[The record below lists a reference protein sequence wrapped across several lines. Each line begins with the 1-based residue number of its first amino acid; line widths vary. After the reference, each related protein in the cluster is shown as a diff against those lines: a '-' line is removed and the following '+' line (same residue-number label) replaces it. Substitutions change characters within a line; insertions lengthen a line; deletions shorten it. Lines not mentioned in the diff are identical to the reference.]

1 MCSAAELSNK
11 KKFPTFS
18 RTFAVDNQVA
28 PSIISLLKYT
38 YNWTRVAIIVQN
50 TTKWMDL
57 KDYLVEEFEK
67 ERIDVAMEYT
77 TVNPVL
83 YDSKHEAQFR
93 DALEKLKRKARSKSF
108 DSWLVESGVTL
119 VLISLLLGSRCSQII
134 VLCFWGFL
142 RVQKNDH
149 PLQKLLTVEQILLV
163 DKTGN

>member
-11 KKFPTFS
+11 EKFPTFS

-77 TVNPVL
+77 AVNPVL
-83 YDSKHEAQFR
+83 YESKHEAQFR
-93 DALEKLKRKARSKSF
+93 DALKELKSKARSKSF
-108 DSWLVESGVTL
+108 ESWFVESDVML
-119 VLISLLLGSRCSQII
+119 VLLSLLLGSRCSQII
-134 VLCFWGFL
+134 LLWVFGAFL
-142 RVQKNDH
+142 EYRKWPPTPEALDC
-149 PLQKLLTVEQILLV
+149 
-163 DKTGN
+163 

>member
-11 KKFPTFS
+11 EKFPTFS

-77 TVNPVL
+77 AVNPVL
-83 YDSKHEAQFR
+83 YESKHEAQFR
-93 DALEKLKRKARSKSF
+93 DALKELKSKARSKSF
-108 DSWLVESGVTL
+108 DSWLVESDVTS
-119 VLISLLLGSRCSQII
+119 VLLSLLLGSRCSQII
-134 VLCFWGFL
+134 LLWVFGAFL
-142 RVQKNDH
+142 EYRKWPPTPEALDC
-149 PLQKLLTVEQILLV
+149 
-163 DKTGN
+163 

>member
-11 KKFPTFS
+11 EKFPTFS

-77 TVNPVL
+77 AVNPVI
-83 YDSKHEAQFR
+83 YESKHEAQFR
-93 DALEKLKRKARSKSF
+93 DALKELKSKARSKSF
-108 DSWLVESGVTL
+108 ESWFVETDVML
-119 VLISLLLGSRCSQII
+119 VLLSLLLGSRCSQII
-134 VLCFWGFL
+134 LLWVFGAFL
-142 RVQKNDH
+142 EYRKWPPTPEALDC
-149 PLQKLLTVEQILLV
+149 
-163 DKTGN
+163 

>member
-11 KKFPTFS
+11 EKFPTFS

-77 TVNPVL
+77 AVNPVI
-83 YDSKHEAQFR
+83 YESKDEAQFR
-93 DALEKLKRKARSKSF
+93 DALKELKSKARSKSF
-108 DSWLVESGVTL
+108 ESWFVE
-119 VLISLLLGSRCSQII
+119 
-134 VLCFWGFL
+134 LC
-142 RVQKNDH
+142 
-149 PLQKLLTVEQILLV
+149 
-163 DKTGN
+163 

>member
-11 KKFPTFS
+11 EKFPTFS

-77 TVNPVL
+77 AVNPVI
-83 YDSKHEAQFR
+83 YESKHEAQFR
-93 DALEKLKRKARSKSF
+93 DALKELKSKARSKSF
-108 DSWLVESGVTL
+108 DS
-119 VLISLLLGSRCSQII
+119 
-134 VLCFWGFL
+134 
-142 RVQKNDH
+142 
-149 PLQKLLTVEQILLV
+149 
-163 DKTGN
+163 

>member
-11 KKFPTFS
+11 EKFPTFS

-77 TVNPVL
+77 AVNPVI
-83 YDSKHEAQFR
+83 YESKDEAQFR
-93 DALEKLKRKARSKSF
+93 DALKELKSKARSKSF
-108 DSWLVESGVTL
+108 ESWFVETDVML
-119 VLISLLLGSRCSQII
+119 VLLSLLLGSRCSQII
-134 VLCFWGFL
+134 LLWVFGAFL
-142 RVQKNDH
+142 EYRKWPPTPEALDC
-149 PLQKLLTVEQILLV
+149 
-163 DKTGN
+163 

>member
-11 KKFPTFS
+11 EKFPTFS

-77 TVNPVL
+77 AVNPVI
-83 YDSKHEAQFR
+83 YESKHEAQFR
-93 DALEKLKRKARSKSF
+93 DALKELKSKARSKSF
-108 DSWLVESGVTL
+108 ESWFVESDVML
-119 VLISLLLGSRCSQII
+119 VLLSLLLGSRCSQII
-134 VLCFWGFL
+134 LLWVFGAFL
-142 RVQKNDH
+142 EYRKWPPTPEALDC
-149 PLQKLLTVEQILLV
+149 
-163 DKTGN
+163 

>member
-11 KKFPTFS
+11 EKFPTFS

-77 TVNPVL
+77 AVNPVI
-83 YDSKHEAQFR
+83 YESKHEAQFR
-93 DALEKLKRKARSKSF
+93 DALKELKSKARSKSF
-108 DSWLVESGVTL
+108 ESWFVESDVML
-119 VLISLLLGSRCSQII
+119 VLLPLLLGSRCSQII
-134 VLCFWGFL
+134 LLWVFGAFL
-142 RVQKNDH
+142 EYRKWPPTPEALDC
-149 PLQKLLTVEQILLV
+149 
-163 DKTGN
+163 